1 MRGPRHISYIVGT
14 VAVVASSACVDD
26 SSAAQAGGQ
35 QSRRQ
40 RQQTARS
47 RQPARQPARQPTTRT
62 PRRDTARPP
71 ASAAPAAAA
80 ATSATTARAF
90 PDSLRFVDHPQH
102 IQLGRTAPNP
112 SALRLTNPLEADPQ
126 VRTVGSQLYLS
137 YNCIDCHGMDGSGAM
152 GPSLADGRWRFGGTP
167 AEVFESIYQG
177 RPDGM
182 PAWGG
187 RISDGDIWR
196 LVAYVRSLE
205 LGKNVATE
213 NFTGKA
219 QQRMG
224 H

>member
-1 MRGPRHISYIVGT
+1 
-14 VAVVASSACVDD
+14 
-26 SSAAQAGGQ
+26 
-35 QSRRQ
+35 
-40 RQQTARS
+40 
-47 RQPARQPARQPTTRT
+47 
-62 PRRDTARPP
+62 
-71 ASAAPAAAA
+71 
-80 ATSATTARAF
+80 
-90 PDSLRFVDHPQH
+90 
-102 IQLGRTAPNP
+102 
-112 SALRLTNPLEADPQ
+112 LRLVNPFDADPQ
-126 VRTVGSQLYLS
+126 VKTAGSQLYHS
-137 YNCIDCHGMDGSGAM
+137 YNCVDCHGMDGSGAM

-187 RISDGDIWR
+187 RISDADIWR

-205 LGKNVATE
+205 VGKNVATE